1 MSKKYVFLTYVI
13 INLGG
18 GQIYCSNKF
27 NYLKNQGY
35 ETYIFSTYDGRVAVK
50 NLERFLPLVIE
61 KLEFYPMT
69 FNKRIVEKV
78 IDSIIK
84 TIDYSKKDEI
94 IIESHT
100 PQLAVWGEMIAKK
113 IGAKHIVYLLGE
125 TFYGLSTSTFEFLDF
140 KYNRKELAN
149 INKVAM
155 KKMFAPYKK
164 IAEEE
169 CFFLYARLGV
179 PVEDI
184 EISNEYIK
192 ECKDKKVIG
201 VIGRGDKNYVFES
214 VKIAC
219 EFALKHREDDFVL
232 LVVGSIVPGISEEI
246 KNYVE
251 SYQNV
256 NLIFTGDQFPIPK
269 KLLHLMYVAFA
280 SAGCVAPPYYEDIPT
295 ITMDVYDNKPI
306 GVMGYDTFATLT
318 REKESNKPND
328 YYLEEIIYGNFIK
341 ENEYT
346 APEPIDFN
354 AAYEKHF
361 DFINNSCD
369 KKEYYDFSNMCAT
382 KKDKI
387 FSILYKIGGVKL
399 IRLLKKMKSKL

>member
-35 ETYIFSTYDGRVAVK
+35 ETYIFSTYDGRVVVK
-50 NLERFLPLVIE
+50 NIERFLPLVIE
-61 KLEFYPMT
+61 KLDFYPT
-69 FNKRIVEKV
+69 VFDKKTVEKV
-78 IDSIIK
+78 LDKICEK
-84 TIDYSKKDEI
+84 IDYTEDDEI

-100 PQLAVWGEMIAKK
+100 EYLAVWGELLAKRLN
-113 IGAKHIVYLLGE
+113 AKHIIYLLGE
-125 TFYGLSTSTFEFLDF
+125 HFDGLSNYVFKFLDF

-155 KKMFAPYKK
+155 QRMFAPYKNLS
-164 IAEEE
+164 EED

-179 PVEDI
+179 PVEEI
-184 EISNEYIK
+184 EISKEYIEK
-192 ECKDKKVIG
+192 CKNKKVIG

-219 EFALKHREDDFVL
+219 EFAEKHTDEKFVL
-232 LVVGSIVPGISEEI
+232 LVVGSIVPGISEQIE
-246 KNYVE
+246 NYAKD
-251 SYQNV
+251 YQNV
-256 NLIFTGDQFPIPK
+256 DLMLTGDQFPIPK
-269 KLLHLMYVAFA
+269 KLLHLMNAAFA
-280 SAGCVAPPYYEDIPT
+280 AAGCVAPPYYEEIPT
-295 ITMDVYDNKPI
+295 IVMNVYNNKPI
-306 GVMGYDTFATLT
+306 GVMGYDTLVTVS
-318 REKESNKPND
+318 KEQNSKNNGD
-328 YYLEEIIYGNFIK
+328 YYLEEIIYGNFLE
-341 ENEYT
+341 ENKYT

-361 DFINNSCD
+361 DFIKNSCD
-369 KKEYYDFSNMCAT
+369 KKEYYDFSNMRAT

-399 IRLLKKMKSKL
+399 IRKLKKLKSKL